1 MAVESRQRGA
11 KVKGKAGKGSGG
23 KGSQGKGTSSVGV
36 KGGTGSKGKGG
47 KGSKGAKG
55 GKGMKGGKGSGTAG
69 VEDIYD
75 EPLDDEVVDQVEEE
89 ELAEALRAS
98 IKVKIE
104 GDEEDD
110 EENRELQKKW
120 EELSNLQATIR
131 LFPTDSPEL
140 ANLQAQEDELHNM
153 LGLDALPRPK
163 SQPGKPSESGSSP
176 SSVTTQPV
184 TTEAPAE
191 DPSKLT
197 EKEHHVVL
205 QAAQQFD
212 LDIDDVVKIQQQ
224 RRDAKGAAYIDLAEL
239 VHAVIEYKETMAD
252 AALARALQED
262 DDQSPD
268 LAIPAFDELESKAT
282 GKASGK
288 TAGEQDRFRMP
299 GSAAF
304 REAPTQRLPGGPHT
318 RARDHDQFD
327 AGFADD
333 GDWKEQKKRGNDLTN
348 ELSSQQ
354 HRWYA
359 AATPPTVTSKHADCG
374 RAAAGIGRVA
384 THRHSSSHQGNDNN
398 SNSNTKASGAPS
410 NHHSRR
416 QIS

>member
-1 MAVESRQRGA
+1 M
-11 KVKGKAGKGSGG
+11 KGKAGKGKGSGE
-23 KGSQGKGTSSVGV
+23 KGSQGKGSTSSSVGV
-36 KGGTGSKGKGG
+36 KGGTGSKGG
-47 KGSKGAKG
+47 KGSKGAKGKG
-55 GKGMKGGKGSGTAG
+55 GKGMKGGKGSGTA

-140 ANLQAQEDELHNM
+140 ANLQAQEDELHHM

-262 DDQSPD
+262 GDQSPD

-333 GDWKEQKKRGNDLTN
+333 GDWKEQQKRGNDLTN

-359 AATPPTVTSKHADCG
+359 ATTPPTVTSKRADCG

-384 THRHSSSHQGNDNN
+384 THRHSSSHQGNNNN
-398 SNSNTKASGAPS
+398 SNGNNKASGAPS